1 MQKII
6 GFDIDGVLTTPDRIP
21 WEQEIISYFNL
32 NPDMYP
38 EKDELRER
46 YGLSEEQM
54 QDFFHTRSHFVF
66 PKLTA
71 REAASPFLHELKAQG
86 FTIILITA
94 RTDSPETPKWLARHD
109 IPYDLLIHSHDKLP
123 PCLEHGVEL
132 FIEDNLANAESV
144 STAIPVLLIDA
155 EYNRVNEL
163 QKDVFR
169 MYNFFE
175 VRQFVAD
182 YFSRQIA

>member
-21 WEQEIISYFNL
+21 WEQEMVSYFKL
-32 NPDMYP
+32 DPAMYP

-46 YGLSEEQM
+46 FGLSEEQM

-66 PKLTA
+66 PKLTV

-94 RTDSPETPKWLARHD
+94 RTESPETPKWLARHD
-109 IPYDLLIHSHDKLP
+109 IPYDLLVHAHDKLP
-123 PCLEHGVEL
+123 SCLEHGVKL
-132 FIEDNLANAESV
+132 FVEDNLNNAQAV
-144 STAIPVLLIDA
+144 SAELPVLLIDA
-155 EYNRVNEL
+155 EYNRVDDL
-163 QKDVFR
+163 PKGVFR
-169 MYNFFE
+169 MYNFVE